1 MSKSGVR
8 KKKKKAFTLIELMI
22 VISIIGI
29 MAMILVPKLNF
40 MKNESK
46 NEQLK
51 ANVVTVRNYLN
62 MNKEP
67 NKDISTENINVVLQW
82 IDDLT
87 DNPILRLVLK
97 LIFYGYIEDGYVDVE
112 VNKYVKSPQSL
123 SLQLT
128 NSLSEAY
135 EGSRALKNSFTNNS
149 EIVNIARNR

>member
-1 MSKSGVR
+1 
-8 KKKKKAFTLIELMI
+8 MI

-82 IDDLT
+82 IDDL
-87 DNPILRLVLK
+87 DDGIGDGNP
-97 LIFYGYIEDGYVDVE
+97 
-112 VNKYVKSPQSL
+112 
-123 SLQLT
+123 
-128 NSLSEAY
+128 
-135 EGSRALKNSFTNNS
+135 
-149 EIVNIARNR
+149 